1 MFLALEFKCINSKNG
16 FTLLELLAV
25 IIISGVIFT
34 IVYPRFTQSN
44 TALLQTHNSI
54 LWMLRKSR
62 QTAMSHGQNMQQVLI
77 DIDKKSMISYLV
89 SPSLK
94 YKKEL
99 SKISLPNSIIIL
111 KGRGEI
117 KFNALGEINGINKAN
132 IEITLADITQPK
144 KSNHTII
151 LTDGG
156 YAY

>member
-16 FTLLELLAV
+16 FTLFELLAV